1 MDKVFRAKTTI
12 EQWRILHALVEHGS
26 YASASE
32 VLNKSQSSLNHAV
45 AKLQSQLGIALLE
58 IDGRKTKL
66 TNAGSAMLRRS
77 KKILHD
83 VQSLE
88 EFADTLN
95 SGWEAEIII
104 ACEIL
109 YPKHRLLKV
118 LQDYWPQSRGS
129 RLKITDEVIS
139 GSTEAIRNKTADI
152 VLTPNAPEGVHG
164 NHLCTARLVPVCHP
178 SHPILEYDSIS
189 NDELADHLQIVIS
202 DTGQEKPDHGWLK
215 AEKRWTVTNFYEA
228 ITILQQGLGF
238 CWVPMHYIEQHIQD
252 GSLVIFN
259 LEGST
264 EIQVPVTLVI
274 PDRKNAG
281 PGVLLLE
288 QLILAEH
295 QADRE

>member
-58 IDGRKTKL
+58 VDGRKTKL

-83 VQSLE
+83 IQSLE

-95 SGWEAEIII
+95 NGWEAEIII

-139 GSTEAIRNKTADI
+139 GSTEAIRNRTAHI

-178 SHPILEYDSIS
+178 SHSILEYDSIS
-189 NDELADHLQIVIS
+189 SDELADHLQIVIS
-202 DTGQEKPDHGWLK
+202 DTGQEKPDNGWLK

-259 LEGST
+259 FEGST
-264 EIQVPVTLVI
+264 EKQVPVSLVI